1 MSAPSLE
8 VMKNPNR
15 AIRLGMAALWG
26 VLVSGCS
33 AGTAVL
39 GPADCRPGDS
49 TMACCIKKHPYD
61 PVGACGASPSEIEQA
76 LRAVRSDEDEDE
88 DDFANNASLPR
99 WKQKC
104 IRYYNAC
111 VNDRWTGKCD
121 DCLRRCEG
129 QHEWPFEMC
138 DERKRR

>member
-1 MSAPSLE
+1 
-8 VMKNPNR
+8 
-15 AIRLGMAALWG
+15 
-26 VLVSGCS
+26 
-33 AGTAVL
+33 
-39 GPADCRPGDS
+39 
-49 TMACCIKKHPYD
+49 MACCIKKHPYD